1 MAESRVPGNK
11 SKGPKELGEED
22 MGWEPGHVVSE
33 KKAKLMKNQEKIL
46 QDYMKSGGKEM
57 FYDDLPESVKAK
69 LRRVKDQ
76 ETLDSDV
83 DRFLNDNRKFA
94 SDLLDHLEDG
104 DGVLPDLGQEDEAV
118 DLETSTLA
126 KLKALVVVAGGI
138 AMDLDLLT
146 PNVRVLTL
154 LNQQLPKVNLALTKK
169 VMKNPKAR
177 TKALVIGRRLNAI
190 LKVGGGSF
198 EDLTEEEKEKAVE
211 SLLAKLKIVM
221 SLAGVTVLEMVG
233 LNGEDMV
240 YSTLLSRLYRLLE
253 HVKRLLMQHP
263 KARQNALSMYPR
275 VQQIMSRLASDV
287 KLEEPSSNPE
297 VGMTWFDLM
306 DEYKSQL
313 KALLIKSIELS
324 DILASVKTDGI
335 QDRDYEVIKDRLT
348 KIKVM
353 VFRKMNPSARSQ
365 SLKWERR
372 IDQGLRTASQVKV
385 AHRPILFREGLTA
398 SKVKSGEAFMT
409 YKIDKGANNSKFY
422 EGLILPMSDGQY
434 VLKRRWGRL
443 TDSGSTGR
451 VDSRDEFFS
460 SLDSAKSSLRDHYM
474 KRLAHGY
481 VDTFGPK
488 HIDPA
493 TGAKLKQGEY
503 PIGLGGAGFGW
514 GGQQMVNQVGT
525 LKTLRKYISDSM
537 ENFTEPRW
545 RFQALADLDIVDR
558 ELGELGESSMA
569 KKLRD
574 YFKKARSII
583 TKATDPAGVAQA
595 RKALVMID
603 KYVAKQMAH
612 L

>member
-1 MAESRVPGNK
+1 MSHLTKSILKVASQNPDFRKQLIRHIMAESKVPGNK

-46 QDYMKSGGKEM
+46 QEYMKSGGKEM

-69 LRRVKDQ
+69 LRRIKDQ

-94 SDLLDHLEDG
+94 AAVLIDESGDSADLDIEK
-104 DGVLPDLGQEDEAV
+104 EM
-118 DLETSTLA
+118 LA
-126 KLKALVVVAGGI
+126 KLKAAVTIAGGI
-138 AMDLDLLT
+138 ALDLIGM
-146 PNVRVLTL
+146 NVNDRTYDVISDRLNKVNMIL
-154 LNQQLPKVNLALTKK
+154 FRKMDSASRSKSLQWGRKLNQ
-169 VMKNPKAR
+169 
-177 TKALVIGRRLNAI
+177 
-190 LKVGGGSF
+190 
-198 EDLTEEEKEKAVE
+198 
-211 SLLAKLKIVM
+211 
-221 SLAGVTVLEMVG
+221 G
-233 LNGEDMV
+233 L
-240 YSTLLSRLYRLLE
+240 
-253 HVKRLLMQHP
+253 
-263 KARQNALSMYPR
+263 
-275 VQQIMSRLASDV
+275 RLAS
-287 KLEEPSSNPE
+287 E
-297 VGMTWFDLM
+297 
-306 DEYKSQL
+306 
-313 KALLIKSIELS
+313 I
-324 DILASVKTDGI
+324 
-335 QDRDYEVIKDRLT
+335 
-348 KIKVM
+348 
-353 VFRKMNPSARSQ
+353 
-365 SLKWERR
+365 
-372 IDQGLRTASQVKV
+372 KV

-398 SKVKSGEAFMT
+398 SKVKSGEAFMV

-451 VDSRDEFFS
+451 VDSRDDFFS

-493 TGAKLKQGEY
+493 TRAKLKQGEY

-525 LKTLRKYISDSM
+525 LKTLRKYISESM
-537 ENFTEPRW
+537 KNFTEPRW

-558 ELGELGESSMA
+558 ELGELGESTMA

-595 RKALVMID
+595 RKALIMID

-612 L
+612 T